1 MEVKEYQDKALSTA
15 IYKGQYSIIY
25 PTLGISG
32 ESGEIAEKIKKVLRD
47 KDSVFS
53 DETKLEIAKEICDVL
68 WYCNALS
75 RDLGFTLEQV
85 MQMNIDKLESRVQ
98 RNLISGNGDNR

>member
-1 MEVKEYQDKALSTA
+1 MEVKEYQDKALSSA
-15 IYKGQYSIIY
+15 IYKKEHSIIY

-53 DETKLEIAKEICDVL
+53 DETKLEIAKEIGDVL